1 MQITSSENKLLIQ
14 WVIEELFNRKRTDVV
29 RFLYAP
35 NCHGNSPDGPYEGRI
50 EFITG
55 FARYAVAFPDFRL
68 NIDYLGSEG
77 ERVIVHYTF
86 RGTHTGSWAGLPA
99 TGQTLELPGVLISRI
114 EKHRIVQQDFVWDSV
129 AAGWQLQR
137 NLAAAPDRDQ
147 AVVPAAPG
155 VPNAPLFPR
164 AA

>member
-35 NCHGNSPDGPYEGRI
+35 NCHGNSPDGPYQGRI
-50 EFITG
+50 QFITG
-55 FARYAVAFPDFRL
+55 FARYAVAFPDFHL
-68 NIDYLGSEG
+68 NIDYLVSEG

-86 RGTHTGSWAGLPA
+86 RGTHTGSWPGLPA
-99 TGQTLELPGVLISRI
+99 TGLTLDLPGVLISRI
-114 EKHRIVQQDFVWDSV
+114 EKQRIVQQDFVWDRV
-129 AAGWQLQR
+129 EALRQFQR
-137 NLAAAPDRDQ
+137 NPAAVRDQ
-147 AVVPAAPG
+147 AAVPVAPG
-155 VPNAPLFPR
+155 VPLFPR

>member
-14 WVIEELFNRKRTDVV
+14 WVIQELFNRKRTDVV

-35 NCHGNSPDGPYEGRI
+35 NCHGNSPDGPYQGRI

-55 FARYAVAFPDFRL
+55 FAKYAVAFPDFRL
-68 NIDYLGSEG
+68 NIDYLVSEG
-77 ERVIVHYTF
+77 DRVIVHYTF
-86 RGTHTGSWAGLPA
+86 RGTQTGSWGVLPP
-99 TGQTLELPGVLISRI
+99 TGQTIDLPGVLISRI
-114 EKHRIVQQDFVWDSV
+114 EKHRIVQQDFVWDSD
-129 AAGWQLQR
+129 AARRQFLR
-137 NLAAAPDRDQ
+137 NFAAARDQ
-147 AVVPAAPG
+147 AVVSAAPC